1 MQSERN
7 TGGEKFYSVNTSLA
21 GDKMLSLPEKVI
33 SIFYIGGNSRK
44 RVLYR
49 TEGEKEQVDERKRGR
64 EMRKE
69 KSVWYSVQ
77 RVMAST
83 AGKREGAWRKQPAN
97 ESSEAPEGTT
107 RFFRVL
113 GMERDRESSVV
124 RRWLVTKYATNKKM
138 LPDCLSAWLPLMP
151 WPTGRIRRYNQTSPR

>member
-83 AGKREGAWRKQPAN
+83 AGKREGA
-97 ESSEAPEGTT
+97 
-107 RFFRVL
+107 
-113 GMERDRESSVV
+113 
-124 RRWLVTKYATNKKM
+124 
-138 LPDCLSAWLPLMP
+138 
-151 WPTGRIRRYNQTSPR
+151 